1 MEIDFERLNKED
13 REYWNELYSRTSGSS
28 APASPTT
35 AVTPKETGGEGGDG
49 GRRPADKENGDGR
62 KRKQPMLSR
71 NQKDRLWSAAGALV
85 GGMIAGGTGA
95 AIGSYL
101 ASPRK
106 RMNAQKRELPNVGPL
121 RQRVEYND
129 RLAEP
134 SNKFKDHEK
143 TFSQRLMDKTA
154 ELQVGK
160 GTDDYKDDY
169 TRNRN
174 LSKWVDDDDFDE
186 SVQRKTI
193 ESVITEALKNLRNR

>member
-28 APASPTT
+28 STSSPTT
-35 AVTPKETGGEGGDG
+35 AVATKGTGGDDDES
-49 GRRPADKENGDGR
+49 RRPADEDGEGR
-62 KRKQPMLSR
+62 PKRKQPMLSR

-106 RMNAQKRELPNVGPL
+106 RMNAQKRDLPNVGPL
-121 RQRVEYND
+121 RQRIEYDD

-174 LSKWVDDDDFDE
+174 LSKWVDDDTDE

-193 ESVITEALKNLRNR
+193 ESVITEALRNLRNR

>member
-28 APASPTT
+28 STASPTT
-35 AVTPKETGGEGGDG
+35 AVAPKVTGGDDDES
-49 GRRPADKENGDGR
+49 RRPADEDGEGR
-62 KRKQPMLSR
+62 PKRKKPMLSR

-106 RMNAQKRELPNVGPL
+106 RMNAQKRDLPDVGPL
-121 RQRVEYND
+121 RQRIEYDD

-143 TFSQRLMDKTA
+143 TLSQRLMDKTA

-174 LSKWVDDDDFDE
+174 LSKWVDDDDTDE

-193 ESVITEALKNLRNR
+193 ESVITEALRNLRNR